1 MNTYM
6 VGKAAQAL
14 ANTIIDHGPE
24 AVKKGIAVSYDV
36 RYQSRTFAELTC
48 SIMAANG
55 IKAYLYKGIRPTP
68 MCSYAIRA
76 LGCISGVMITASHN
90 PQAYN
95 GYKAYW
101 QEGSQILDDIADQIA
116 QHMAALTQ
124 YQEIKQ
130 MPFER
135 LWTVDLL
142 LILMRVLKKHIKRSA
157 WFND

>member
-1 MNTYM
+1 
-6 VGKAAQAL
+6 
-14 ANTIIDHGPE
+14 
-24 AVKKGIAVSYDV
+24 
-36 RYQSRTFAELTC
+36 
-48 SIMAANG
+48 MAANG

-130 MPFER
+130 MPFEKA
-135 LWTVDLL
+135 LTVDLL